1 MFYKERYY
9 PADCGC
15 GIVSYLFQ
23 GSLNEEQ
30 LTLPL
35 SNRICHLKD
44 SDYMN
49 TWPQPIKSVADPA
62 AWKGGVRN
70 MKSMRPP
77 LAAIFFMTSFYK
89 AGGDMAHLPPPPE
102 SATENTQWL
111 PNVALHVVLHETRVF
126 RCHLRSLIMVTVSG
140 VVWGSNGAQCANQH
154 SKETSA
160 RLFLR
165 TKQKETVNRKLG
177 VTVWTETTNSN
188 LLQYPPG
195 RVPSLRTKLKYD
207 HLIC

>member
-49 TWPQPIKSVADPA
+49 TWPEPIKSVADPA
-62 AWKGGVRN
+62 AWKGGWETWNLCGRLW
-70 MKSMRPP
+70 RPSFSWLLFTRPGGHGP
-77 LAAIFFMTSFYK
+77 LA
-89 AGGDMAHLPPPPE
+89 PPPPG

-111 PNVALHVVLHETRVF
+111 PNVALHVAFHETRVF
-126 RCHLRSLIMVTVSG
+126 SCHLRSLIMVTISG
-140 VVWGSNGAQCANQH
+140 VVWGNNGVQCANQD

-160 RLFLR
+160 PLFLH
-165 TKQKETVNRKLG
+165 TKQKETVNLKLA
-177 VTVWTETTNSN
+177 VTVWTETTNWN